1 MSWWG
6 TTSYLFLLWFSK
18 KVFASKM
25 KKRRSVAWGGSYLFL
40 LSFQKM
46 KGFSCQKNEKE
57 RSVGLGGSYL
67 ISFLKKNWR
76 VFLDKTWRKED
87 SWVGVDQGTICSCQ
101 ASRPPATPPPI
112 RPRIEATR
120 GQNLEDINTNCKYW
134 YCHCQLSLPL
144 WPSPR
149 WLPILLTIGHSWPF
163 VGQRSFRICS
173 LREWG
178 CFLLAILH
186 VAASLYSFIF
196 LTIDGI
202 AGFLCSS
209 GDIFQEGRKKGKY
222 ISFSDTASPH
232 FMASNTN
239 NILFGNGA
247 IAIAEESHI
256 QGEFSFYTHPITHT
270 HIICWASLNAD
281 QNCFF

>member
-1 MSWWG
+1 MDQIYSC
-6 TTSYLFLLWFSK
+6 YLSK
-18 KVFASKM
+18 K
-25 KKRRSVAWGGSYLFL
+25 
-40 LSFQKM
+40 
-46 KGFSCQKNEKE
+46 
-57 RSVGLGGSYL
+57 
-67 ISFLKKNWR
+67 WR
-76 VFLDKTWRKED
+76 VILAKTWRKED

-120 GQNLEDINTNCKYW
+120 GQNLEDINTSVNINTAPSRYLPPCDHYQY
-134 YCHCQLSLPL
+134 YCHDHC
-144 WPSPR
+144 WT
-149 WLPILLTIGHSWPF
+149 LLAIFGR
-163 VGQRSFRICS
+163 RSFCTLAS
-173 LREWG
+173 CEWE
-178 CFLLAILH
+178 CFLLL

-247 IAIAEESHI
+247 IAIAEQSHI

-270 HIICWASLNAD
+270 HTLFLLLSLTWCW
-281 QNCFF
+281 